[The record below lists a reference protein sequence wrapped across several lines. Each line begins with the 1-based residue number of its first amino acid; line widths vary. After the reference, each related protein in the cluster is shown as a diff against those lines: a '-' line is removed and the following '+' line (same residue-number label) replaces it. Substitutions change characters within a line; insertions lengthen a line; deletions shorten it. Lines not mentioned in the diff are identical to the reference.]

1 LNSHFCDYSKDY
13 GNRAEDH
20 LIDIFEQHEKNPK
33 LFMDEINNNR
43 HRLVKNQKIMEDLF
57 YKDQDFKMEAINWI
71 LDKN

>member
-1 LNSHFCDYSKDY
+1 
-13 GNRAEDH
+13 
-20 LIDIFEQHEKNPK
+20 
-33 LFMDEINNNR
+33 MDEINNNR